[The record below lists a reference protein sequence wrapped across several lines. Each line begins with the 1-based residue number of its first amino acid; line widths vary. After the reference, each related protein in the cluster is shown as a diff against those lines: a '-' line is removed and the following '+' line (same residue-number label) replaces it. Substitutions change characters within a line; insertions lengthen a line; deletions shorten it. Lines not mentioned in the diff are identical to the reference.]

1 MVRSLSVFIT
11 ALFLAASPEGGG
23 GEAPAPRPV
32 PREEV
37 LKMIDSVSNWGR
49 WGKDDE
55 LGALNLITA
64 EKKKAAARL
73 VREGLSVSLAH
84 EAVKERL
91 DDSPPFEHTMVET
104 GENPESSG
112 ASDVYSVRY
121 HGFTVTHL
129 DALCHVF
136 HQGKMYNGFSQR
148 EVTKSGAAKL
158 SVHRLKE
165 GIFTRGILMDLPRH
179 LGVKYLEGAR
189 AIYPEDLEAWEK
201 TAGVKVGS
209 GDAVLIRTGRWARRA
224 AKGGWKI
231 MEGSAGLH
239 VSCVPWLKA
248 RDVAIVGSDLA
259 TDVMPSG
266 VEGILLPVHLALI
279 ASMGVPILDNCDLEA
294 LSEAAAKAGRWEFLL
309 TAAPLAVPGGTGSP
323 INPVATF

>member
-1 MVRSLSVFIT
+1 MLRSLAVPVA
-11 ALFLAASPEGGG
+11 ALILAASLCGGG
-23 GEAPAPRPV
+23 GEAPGPRKV
-32 PREEV
+32 PPEEV
-37 LKMIDSVSNWGR
+37 LKMLDSVSNWGR

-55 LGALNLITA
+55 LGALNLITP
-64 EKKKAAARL
+64 EKKKEAARL
-73 VREGLSVSLAH
+73 VRDGVSVSLAR
-84 EAVKERL
+84 EAVKERM

-104 GENPESSG
+104 GEDREASG

-136 HQGKMYNGFSQR
+136 HQGKMYNGYSQQ
-148 EVTKSGAAKL
+148 EVTKAGAAKL
-158 SVHRLKE
+158 SVYRLKA
-165 GIFTRGILMDLPRH
+165 GIFTRGVLMDLPRH

-201 TAGVKVGS
+201 KAGVKVGS
-209 GDAVLIRTGRWARRA
+209 GDAVIIRTGRWARRA
-224 AKGGWKI
+224 DQGGWKI

-239 VSCVPWLKA
+239 VSCVPWLKS

-266 VEGILLPVHLALI
+266 VDGIVLPVHLALI
-279 ASMGVPILDNCDLEA
+279 NAMGVPILDNCDLEA